1 MGLIVHKETE
11 RLSKL
16 NDRIAADLRA
26 RAVQTAKTSDPDLVE
41 DSDYIKNLRTSG
53 RFSWVW
59 FVLVAL
65 AVASLALIIL
75 F

>member
-41 DSDYIKNLRTSG
+41 DSDYTKNLRTSG